1 MIARTEPFKLL
12 WSLVQNVMKKWSGF
26 IDQKNFALSKCTQK
40 WILCIDADECLSQE
54 LRNSIQEF
62 ILGVDQHSKVKGA
75 SFNRCCFFLGKWIKH
90 GDWYPDRK
98 LGLIQNGKAHWV
110 GLNPHAKLSFTGD
123 YKQKFLHGDLEHY
136 SYDNIRL
143 LAVKSLQYSDDIIS
157 NNKLKS
163 NSFNLYVSV
172 IIRPTWRF
180 IRGYFIKLGLLDG
193 AQGFVIALSTAYE
206 TLLKHGGLWESQNQ
220 NLYKK
225 HLSNRTKGIVEK

>member
-1 MIARTEPFKLL
+1 M
-12 WSLVQNVMKKWSGF
+12 
-26 IDQKNFALSKCTQK
+26 
-40 WILCIDADECLSQE
+40 
-54 LRNSIQEF
+54 
-62 ILGVDQHSKVKGA
+62 
-75 SFNRCCFFLGKWIKH
+75 
-90 GDWYPDRK
+90 
-98 LGLIQNGKAHWV
+98 
-110 GLNPHAKLSFTGD
+110 
-123 YKQKFLHGDLEHY
+123 
-136 SYDNIRL
+136 
-143 LAVKSLQYSDDIIS
+143 KSLQYSDDIIS